1 MIKISIIIPVYN
13 AEKYLKKCIDSVINQ
28 NVESKEI
35 ILVND
40 GSIDNSQEIIDEYVA
55 KYPDMIKAI
64 KQENAGQAVAR
75 NVGIENASG
84 EFLAFLDSDD
94 YLEENSYQLAL
105 NKAECDDLDIVC
117 FDYYEI
123 INGKKEEKQHYF
135 LNTDDVVRKYI
146 VSETSPCNRIVK
158 RKIFIDNNVRFL
170 VNKIYEDLA
179 TIPTLAKY
187 TKKIGY
193 IPDRVYDY
201 VIRENS
207 TMRYTTYNSK
217 IEDIFYAVEKLYND
231 FKGTEYMEELEYIY
245 IEHLLH
251 AASLRFF
258 SYKEGIGN
266 IDKVVSV
273 MKDKFP
279 KWRKNKYYKMQS
291 IKYKI
296 ICELFYHKKFGI
308 LSSILGGKNA

>member
-123 INGKKEEKQHYF
+123 INEKKEEKQHYF

-158 RKIFIDNNVRFL
+158 RKIFSDNNVRFL
-170 VNKIYEDLA
+170 ENKIYEDLA

>member
-1 MIKISIIIPVYN
+1 MVKISIVVPVYN
-13 AEKYLKKCIDSVINQ
+13 SEKFLEKCVDSLINQ
-28 NVESKEI
+28 TIESKEI
-35 ILVND
+35 LLVND
-40 GSIDNSQEIIDEYVA
+40 GSTDGSQEIIDRYVSEY
-55 KYPDMIKAI
+55 PGMIKCV
-64 KQENAGQAVAR
+64 KQENSGQAVAR

-84 EFLAFLDSDD
+84 EFIAFLDSDD
-94 YLEENSYQLAL
+94 YMEKNAYEVAMK
-105 NKAECDDLDIVC
+105 KAEDGDFDVVC
-117 FDYYEI
+117 FDYYEV
-123 INGKKEEKQHYF
+123 INGSKLEKQHYF
-135 LNTDDVVRKYI
+135 FNNEDVVKKYI
-146 VSETSPCNRIVK
+146 VSETSPWNKVI
-158 RKIFIDNNVRFL
+158 RKKIIDDNNFRFL
-170 VNKIYEDLA
+170 ENKIYEDLA

-201 VIRENS
+201 VIRKNS
-207 TMRYTTYNSK
+207 TMRYTTYNPK

-231 FKGTEYMEELEYIY
+231 FKDTEYMEELEYIY

>member
-170 VNKIYEDLA
+170 EDKIYEDLA

-207 TMRYTTYNSK
+207 TMRYATYNPK

-231 FKGTEYMEELEYIY
+231 FKDTEYIEELEYIY

-308 LSSILGGKNA
+308 LNSILGGKNA

>member
-1 MIKISIIIPVYN
+1 
-13 AEKYLKKCIDSVINQ
+13 
-28 NVESKEI
+28 
-35 ILVND
+35 
-40 GSIDNSQEIIDEYVA
+40 
-55 KYPDMIKAI
+55 MIKAI

-207 TMRYTTYNSK
+207 TMRYTTYNPK

-231 FKGTEYMEELEYIY
+231 FKDTEYMEELEYIY

>member
-55 KYPDMIKAI
+55 KYPDIIKAI

-94 YLEENSYQLAL
+94 YLEENSYQLVL

-135 LNTDDVVRKYI
+135 LNTDDVIRKYI

-158 RKIFIDNNVRFL
+158 RKIFSDNNVRFL
-170 VNKIYEDLA
+170 ENKIYEDLA

-207 TMRYTTYNSK
+207 TMRYATYNPK

-231 FKGTEYMEELEYIY
+231 FKDTEYMEELEYIY

-258 SYKEGIGN
+258 SYKEGRGN
-266 IDKVVSV
+266 VDKVLSV

>member
-13 AEKYLKKCIDSVINQ
+13 AEKYLKKCIDSAISQ
-28 NVESKEI
+28 KLESKEI

-40 GSIDNSQEIIDEYVA
+40 GSIDNSQQIIDEYVA
-55 KYPDMIKAI
+55 KYHDMIKAI

-105 NKAECDDLDIVC
+105 NKAENNDLDIVC
-117 FDYYEI
+117 FDYYEVV
-123 INGKKEEKQHYF
+123 NGKKEEKQHYF
-135 LNTDDVVRKYI
+135 LKTDDVVRKYI
-146 VSETSPCNRIVK
+146 VSETSPCNRIIK
-158 RKIFIDNNVRFL
+158 RKIFIDNNIRFL
-170 VNKIYEDLA
+170 ENKIYEDLA

-193 IPDRVYDY
+193 ISDRIYDY

-207 TMRYTTYNSK
+207 TMRYTTYNPK

-296 ICELFYHKKFGI
+296 ICELFYHKKFRI
-308 LSSILGGKNA
+308 LNSILGGKNV

>member
-123 INGKKEEKQHYF
+123 INGRKEEKQHYF

-170 VNKIYEDLA
+170 ENKIYEDLA

-207 TMRYTTYNSK
+207 TMRYATYNSK

-231 FKGTEYMEELEYIY
+231 FKDTEYMEELEYIY

>member
-55 KYPDMIKAI
+55 KYPDIIKAI

-84 EFLAFLDSDD
+84 KFLAFLDSDD
-94 YLEENSYQLAL
+94 YLEENSYQLVL

-135 LNTDDVVRKYI
+135 LNTDDVIRKYI

-158 RKIFIDNNVRFL
+158 RKIFSDNNVRFL
-170 VNKIYEDLA
+170 ENKIYEDLA

-207 TMRYTTYNSK
+207 TMRYATYNPK

-231 FKGTEYMEELEYIY
+231 FKDTEYMEELEYIY

-258 SYKEGIGN
+258 SYKEGRGN
-266 IDKVVSV
+266 VDKVVSV

>member
-170 VNKIYEDLA
+170 ENKIYEDLA

-207 TMRYTTYNSK
+207 TMRYVTYNPK

>member
-158 RKIFIDNNVRFL
+158 RKIFSDNNVRFL
-170 VNKIYEDLA
+170 ENKIYEDLA

>member
-170 VNKIYEDLA
+170 ENKIYEDLA

-207 TMRYTTYNSK
+207 TMRYATYNSK

-231 FKGTEYMEELEYIY
+231 FKDTEYMEELEYIY

>member
-84 EFLAFLDSDD
+84 EFLAFLDRDD

-123 INGKKEEKQHYF
+123 INGRKEEKQHYF

-170 VNKIYEDLA
+170 ENKIYEDLA

-207 TMRYTTYNSK
+207 TMRYATYNSK

-231 FKGTEYMEELEYIY
+231 FKDTEYMEELEYIY

>member
-158 RKIFIDNNVRFL
+158 RKIFSDNNVRFL
-170 VNKIYEDLA
+170 ENKIYEDLA

-231 FKGTEYMEELEYIY
+231 FKGTEYMEELEHID
-245 IEHLLH
+245 IEYLLH

>member
-291 IKYKI
+291 IEYKI